1 MIMNSL
7 RLFIPLLIV
16 TSLSA
21 CFDEQ
26 AADRPASTVR
36 PVLTVAATPVMRGRT
51 TTYVG
56 EIVPRLE
63 TPIAFKS
70 NGRIAERLV
79 KVGETVKQGQPIIR
93 LERSDFQNQL
103 LVARADVA
111 AAKAALLTAQVNFER
126 HAKLVDVKAVSRA
139 AFDAARQEAETA
151 KARLESA
158 EANENVA
165 RQALDHAEIVSPM
178 AGVVTATSG
187 NPSQVVTAGQEVA
200 RIATLDRPEAA
211 FDVPEQLIRDGN
223 ENMAV
228 SLSLLSDP
236 SIVATGHVAEV
247 SPVADPS
254 TRTYR
259 VRVAIDAA
267 PERMILGAVV
277 SGSLILDS
285 RKVYE
290 LPATSLASRDGAPA
304 VYVVDPASQTVVRK
318 PIEISYQNETSLFV
332 SGGLEDGDRVVT
344 AGVSTL
350 RPDQAVTL
358 SEAAR

>member
-1 MIMNSL
+1 MNIL
-7 RLFIPLLIV
+7 RLLTMMLIAASI
-16 TSLSA
+16 TA
-21 CFDEQ
+21 CSDER
-26 AADRPASTVR
+26 AADSSTQTTR
-36 PVLTVAATPVMRGRT
+36 PVLTVVATPDMRGRT

-79 KVGETVKQGQPIIR
+79 KVGDTVKQGQILIR

-103 LVARADVA
+103 LVAQADVA
-111 AAKAALLTAQVNFER
+111 AAKAVLLTAQANFER
-126 HAKLVDVKAVSRA
+126 HSKLVDLNAVSRA
-139 AFDAARQEAETA
+139 AFDAARQEAESA

-158 EANENVA
+158 EANANVA
-165 RQALDHAEIVSPM
+165 RQALDHTEIVAPM

-187 NPSQVVTAGQEVA
+187 NQSQVVTGGQEVV

-223 ENMAV
+223 ENIAV

-236 SIVATGHVAEV
+236 SVVATGRVTEV

-259 VRVAIDAA
+259 VRVAIDVA

-290 LPATSLASRDGAPA
+290 LPATSLTSQDGAPA
-304 VYVVDPASQTVVRK
+304 VYVVDPASHAVVRK

-332 SGGLEDGDRVVT
+332 SRGLEEGDRVVT

-350 RPDQAVTL
+350 RPGQAVTL

>member
-1 MIMNSL
+1 MNML
-7 RLFIPLLIV
+7 RLLTIMLIV
-16 TSLSA
+16 TPLAA
-21 CFDEQ
+21 CSDEP
-26 AADRPASTVR
+26 AADPAAQTTR
-36 PVLTVAATPVMRGRT
+36 PVLTVVVTSDMRGRT

-70 NGRIAERLV
+70 NGKIAERLV
-79 KVGETVKQGQPIIR
+79 KVGDVVKQGQALVR

-103 LVARADVA
+103 LVAQADVA
-111 AAKAALLTAQVNFER
+111 TARAALATAQATLER
-126 HAKLVDVKAVSRA
+126 QSTLVKTGAVSRA
-139 AFDAARQEAETA
+139 SFDAATQDAESARA
-151 KARLESA
+151 KLESA
-158 EANENVA
+158 EANANVA
-165 RQALDHAEIVSPM
+165 REALDHTEIVAPM
-178 AGVVTATSG
+178 AGVVTAASG
-187 NPSQVVTAGQEVA
+187 NPSQVVTAGQEVV

-223 ENMAV
+223 QDLAV
-228 SLSLLSDP
+228 SLALLSDP
-236 SIVATGHVAEV
+236 SVVATGHVTEV

-267 PERMILGAVV
+267 PEEMILGAVV

-290 LPATSLASRDGAPA
+290 LPATSLTSQDGAPA
-304 VYVVDPASQTVVRK
+304 VYVVDPASKTVARK

-332 SGGLEDGDRVVT
+332 SRGLEDGDRVVT

-350 RPDQAVTL
+350 RPGQAVTL
-358 SEAAR
+358 SEAGR